1 MSNNKQITIVMNG
14 KGGVGKDTLCL
25 SLSSR
30 RVRNIS
36 SITPIKE
43 IAANYG
49 WNGEKDLRSRRFLAE
64 LKRVF
69 TEYNDLPGRYLLEQY
84 HAFAASSDEILFVH
98 IREAEQ
104 IASFVQSVREAGGA
118 CVALLVRRDLP
129 ETAAGYGNHADDDVE
144 NYPYDIIF
152 DNNRPIEQ
160 SSAAFSA
167 LINSL
172 LSDKE
177 A

>member
-49 WNGEKDLRSRRFLAE
+49 WN
-64 LKRVF
+64 
-69 TEYNDLPGRYLLEQY
+69 
-84 HAFAASSDEILFVH
+84 
-98 IREAEQ
+98 
-104 IASFVQSVREAGGA
+104 
-118 CVALLVRRDLP
+118 
-129 ETAAGYGNHADDDVE
+129 
-144 NYPYDIIF
+144 
-152 DNNRPIEQ
+152 
-160 SSAAFSA
+160 
-167 LINSL
+167 
-172 LSDKE
+172 
-177 A
+177 